1 MKMLQLW
8 STLNGQ
14 PEDLLG
20 EIEVDDETLR
30 DAQSSPADSLQLIQ
44 DLTAEA
50 GNL

>member
-1 MKMLQLW
+1 MMLQLW
-8 STLNGQ
+8 TTVDGQ
-14 PEDLLG
+14 PDDLLG

-30 DAQSSPADSLQLIQ
+30 DAQSSPADSLQLVQ

>member
-1 MKMLQLW
+1 MMLQLW
-8 STLNGQ
+8 TTANGQ

-30 DAQSSPADSLQLIQ
+30 DAQSSPGDSLQLIQ